1 MPADRAMSPD
11 TGGTAASE
19 PPRWR
24 RGAAGLLAL
33 LFLNGMLS
41 FSTWWPTPGIIPEAR
56 LAPEFVWLW
65 LALLAVVAWAKRLS
79 RLLLALFTVAYLLLV
94 LGRYLD
100 VTVPSLF
107 GREINLYWDGAQI
120 PRFLWVSAQD
130 LPWWQSGAV
139 MAAVAL
145 FFGLVYWLLRLA
157 IRVAASDAVP
167 LALRT
172 PWAWAATAAATALAV
187 ANLAGVRATWP
198 VVSKPVIPTYWR
210 QATLLATAL
219 SPSRL
224 AAVLPASSAVDEA
237 LAAPAG
243 TVLAGLRGADVYLFM
258 LESYGAVVFD
268 NPRAFKA
275 LRPSREQFAQAIASS
290 GRHVVSA
297 FVRAPTFGGGSDLS
311 HMGLLSGIDLSD
323 PNRHDLLLTTERP
336 TLISLFRKQGYQT
349 FGLYPA
355 VRWEWPERAFYGFDH
370 YLESRDLGY
379 RGPPLGYWSLPDQFS
394 MARFEE
400 LFPRLPDSPRRFLF
414 FPTITTHL
422 PFSPVP
428 PYQSDWSRITSAQPF
443 DAAETARA
451 LAQTVNWL
459 DMSGAYVNMVDYNYR
474 WLAGLMQQ
482 PEARSTVFVMV
493 GDHQP
498 AANVTGEGA
507 SWDVPV
513 HIIARDP
520 ELLARFVALGFSAGL
535 QAPRTSIGSMH
546 ELTGLMLRAFA
557 GSDGSV
563 ADGHTPLAHAAVA
576 TRER

>member
-1 MPADRAMSPD
+1 MSTD
-11 TGGTAASE
+11 SGFATASAS
-19 PPRWR
+19 PSGWR
-24 RGAAGLLAL
+24 RGAAVVLAL

-41 FSTWWPTPGIIPEAR
+41 FSTWWPTPGIVPEAR

-65 LALLAVVAWAKRLS
+65 LALLAVVAWAGRLS
-79 RLLLALFTVAYLLLV
+79 RPLLALFTVAYLLLV

-130 LPWWQSGAV
+130 LPWWQSSAV

-167 LALRT
+167 LALRS

-210 QATLLATAL
+210 QAALLATAL

-224 AAVLPASSAVDEA
+224 AVVLPASSAVNEA

-243 TVLAGLRGADVYLFM
+243 NVFAGLRGADVYLFM

-268 NPRAFKA
+268 NPRAFSA
-275 LRPSREQFAQAIASS
+275 LSPSREQFAQAIASS
-290 GRHVVSA
+290 GRQVVSA
-297 FVRAPTFGGGSDLS
+297 FVRAPTFGGASDLS
-311 HMGLLSGIDLSD
+311 HLGLLSGIDLSD

-355 VRWEWPERAFYGFDH
+355 VRWEWPERAFYGFDQ

-379 RGPPLGYWSLPDQFS
+379 RGPSLGYWSLPDQFS
-394 MARFEE
+394 IARFEE
-400 LFPRLPDSPRRFLF
+400 MFPRLPDSPRRFLF

-443 DAAETARA
+443 DAAETASA

-459 DMSGAYVNMVDYNYR
+459 DMFGDYVSMIDYNYR

-482 PEARSTVFVMV
+482 PEARSTVFVMI

-520 ELLARFVALGFSAGL
+520 QLLARFVELGFSAGL
-535 QAPRTSIGSMH
+535 QAPRASIGSMH

-557 GSDGSV
+557 G
-563 ADGHTPLAHAAVA
+563 ADGRMAEGPTPLAHTAVA
-576 TRER
+576 TPER